1 MIDKEL
7 QTLIAAKDYE
17 NAIAFLMKEIEITED
32 ETRKSKLFTNLG
44 TIECLKGEYKTGINT
59 YQKAM
64 KISSEEDKYMLYFF
78 IGNAYLETG
87 NIKKAEE
94 NYIESVKANNHYYHS
109 AFKLGSLYLQER
121 QLTKAMVIYREMLK
135 KFPKDDKLYEALGLI
150 EQLNNNEKTSI
161 EYYNKGLELNAN
173 SDSIKQKLASL
184 YRQIGELEK
193 ANAIDSAT
201 KGEFKL

>member
-7 QTLIAAKDYE
+7 QKLIEAKDYE
-17 NAIAFLMKEIEITED
+17 DAITVLIKEIEVTED
-32 ETRKSKLFTNLG
+32 EARKSKLFTNLG
-44 TIECLKGEYKTGINT
+44 TIECLKGEYKRGIDA
-59 YQKAM
+59 YQKAI

-87 NIKKAEE
+87 NVKKAEE
-94 NYIESVKANNHYYHS
+94 NYIESIKANNHYYHS

-121 QLTKAMVIYREMLK
+121 QLTKAMVIYTEMIK

-150 EQLNNNEKTSI
+150 EQLNNNEETSI
-161 EYYNKGLELNAN
+161 DYYNKGLELNAN

-184 YRQIGELEK
+184 YRQIGQIEK

>member
-7 QTLIAAKDYE
+7 QTLIEAKDYE
-17 NAIAFLMKEIEITED
+17 NAIAILIKEIEVTED

-44 TIECLKGEYKTGINT
+44 TIECLKGEYKKGVNS

-64 KISSEEDKYMLYFF
+64 KITSDEDKYMLYYF
-78 IGNAYLETG
+78 IGNAYLETV

-121 QLTKAMVIYREMLK
+121 QLTKAMVIYTEMIK

-150 EQLNNNEKTSI
+150 EQLNNNEETSI
-161 EYYNKGLELNAN
+161 DYYNKGLELNAN

-184 YRQIGELEK
+184 YRQIGQIEK

>member
-7 QTLIAAKDYE
+7 QKLIEAKDYE
-17 NAIAFLMKEIEITED
+17 NAITVLMKEIEVTED
-32 ETRKSKLFTNLG
+32 EARKSKLFINLG
-44 TIECLKGEYKTGINT
+44 TIECLKGEYKRGINA

-135 KFPKDDKLYEALGLI
+135 KFPKDDKLYESLGLV
-150 EQLNNNEKTSI
+150 EQLKNNKETSI
-161 EYYNKGLELNAN
+161 EYYNKGLELNEN
-173 SDSIKQKLASL
+173 SNSIKHKLANL
-184 YRQIGELEK
+184 YRQIGQFEK
-193 ANAIDSAT
+193 ANAIDNDT

>member
-7 QTLIAAKDYE
+7 QKLIEAKDYE
-17 NAIAFLMKEIEITED
+17 DAITVLIKEIEVTED
-32 ETRKSKLFTNLG
+32 EARKSKLFTNLG
-44 TIECLKGEYKTGINT
+44 TIECLKGEYKRGIDA
-59 YQKAM
+59 YQKAI

-87 NIKKAEE
+87 NVKKAEE
-94 NYIESVKANNHYYHS
+94 NYIESIKANNHYYHS

-121 QLTKAMVIYREMLK
+121 QLTKAMVIYTEMIK

-150 EQLNNNEKTSI
+150 EQLNNNEEPSI
-161 EYYNKGLELNAN
+161 DYYNKGLELNAN

-184 YRQIGELEK
+184 YRQIGQIEK

>member
-121 QLTKAMVIYREMLK
+121 KLTKAIVIYREMLK

-150 EQLNNNEKTSI
+150 E
-161 EYYNKGLELNAN
+161 
-173 SDSIKQKLASL
+173 
-184 YRQIGELEK
+184 
-193 ANAIDSAT
+193 
-201 KGEFKL
+201 

>member
-1 MIDKEL
+1 MVDKEL
-7 QTLIAAKDYE
+7 HKLIEEKDYE
-17 NAIAFLMKEIEITED
+17 NAITVLIKEIEVTED
-32 ETRKSKLFTNLG
+32 EDRKSKLFTNLG
-44 TIECLKGEYKTGINT
+44 TVECLKGEYKRGINA

-94 NYIESVKANNHYYHS
+94 HYIESIKANNHYYHS

-121 QLTKAMVIYREMLK
+121 QLTKAMVIYREMIK
-135 KFPKDDKLYEALGLI
+135 KYPKDDKLYEALGLI
-150 EQLNNNEKTSI
+150 EQLNNNEETSI

-173 SDSIKQKLASL
+173 SDSIKLKLADL
-184 YRQIGELEK
+184 YRQIGQFEK
-193 ANAIDSAT
+193 ANAIDNDT